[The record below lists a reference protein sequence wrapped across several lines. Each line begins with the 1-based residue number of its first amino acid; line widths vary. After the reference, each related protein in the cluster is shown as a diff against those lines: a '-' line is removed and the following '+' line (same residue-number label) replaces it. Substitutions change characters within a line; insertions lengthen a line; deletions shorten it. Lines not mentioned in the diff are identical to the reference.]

1 MAGLL
6 LGLLLIVATLLLMA
20 GQLGLFSG
28 KPPQDSSLLDSRFSP
43 LSSSANSLFSE
54 AGNSRAFPRDKAGGV
69 RQGRSASRRGSKAA
83 RARPDQRPRA

>member
-6 LGLLLIVATLLLMA
+6 LGVLLIVATLLMA

-28 KPPQDSSLLDSRFSP
+28 KPPQDSSLLDSRFNP
-43 LSSSANSLFSE
+43 PSSSANSLFGE
-54 AGNSRAFPRDKAGGV
+54 AGTSRAFPRDKAGGV

-83 RARPDQRPRA
+83 RTRPDRGPRP